1 MAMSPVLKLSKAST
15 AGRRPAP
22 ASRRSQRGAASLVVV
37 MLLFFL
43 MALVAAYASRN
54 LIFEQRTSANQYRY
68 TQAFEAAEA
77 GLNWAL
83 AQLNGGRIDANCVAT
98 GDLNATSFR
107 ARYIEDIDAQ
117 GRMTIKTR
125 TPAPGAETVLLPS
138 CVFDPSV
145 NDWACNC
152 PADAAP
158 SLPAVA
164 ASALPRPMFSVRLE
178 YLNPAPG
185 TRRDAIRLVSVGCSR
200 LDASCLSANPRAPG
214 GDAMAVLST
223 VVALRSAMSTIP
235 GAALTARGSVD
246 GGAGPLRLVNN
257 DVESGGLTVLA
268 GGAVAGG
275 VFAISLPGTPPEAS
289 IIATDARLGSHASG
303 TRMFNAYFGMS
314 PDMHRTQP
322 GAVVLNCATGCDAA
336 AVNAELARN
345 PGKALWLLGD
355 LEVDGNIGASPVA
368 GGLAASEQAAARPA
382 LLVVTGNVNMT
393 AGEVH
398 GAIYSRAAN
407 WNRGAGNTQ
416 VFGALLAEGQ
426 FSGAGAQEV
435 VYDAG
440 VLAELRTRTGSFV
453 RVPSGWRDF

>member
-1 MAMSPVLKLSKAST
+1 MVLTPRSRLLAAT
-15 AGRRPAP
+15 AARQGR
-22 ASRRSQRGAASLVVV
+22 QRGAASLVVV

-83 AQLNGGRIDANCVAT
+83 AQLNGGRIDASCLPT
-98 GDLNATSFR
+98 TDLNATSFR

-125 TPAPGAETVLLPS
+125 TPAPGAETALLPS

-145 NDWACNC
+145 NDWACSC

-158 SLPAVA
+158 TLPAVA
-164 ASALPRPMFSVRLE
+164 ASALPKPMFSVRLE
-178 YLNPAPG
+178 FLSPAPG
-185 TRRDAIRLVSVGCSR
+185 SRRDAIRLVSVGCSR
-200 LDASCLSANPRAPG
+200 VDASCLSANPRAPG

-223 VVALRSAMSTIP
+223 VVALRSAMSTVP

-246 GGAGPLRLVNN
+246 GGAGPLRLVNI
-257 DVESGGLTVLA
+257 DAESGGLTVLA
-268 GGAVAGG
+268 GGAVSGSVLAS
-275 VFAISLPGTPPEAS
+275 SLPGTPPEAS
-289 IIATDARLGSHASG
+289 IIASDARLGSHASG

-314 PDMHRTQP
+314 PEMHRTQP
-322 GAVVLNCATGCDAA
+322 GAVELNCASGCNAA
-336 AVNAELARN
+336 TVSTALASN
-345 PGKALWLLGD
+345 PGKVLWLLGD
-355 LEVDGNIGASPVA
+355 LEVDGNIGAAPVA

-382 LLVVTGNVNMT
+382 LLVVTGNVNLSSG
-393 AGEVH
+393 AVH
-398 GAIYSRAAN
+398 GAIYSRAAS
-407 WNRGAGNTQ
+407 WNRGAGNAQ

-426 FSGAGAQEV
+426 FTGAGAQEL
-435 VYDAG
+435 VYDAN
-440 VLAELRTRTGSFV
+440 VLGELRTRTGSFV